1 MPDDVLAAAGGLAP
15 VDGCGW
21 PRAAILSEYTRILPG
36 GSSVPVREVQASQI
50 TETVAR
56 LAVEATHFLPEDVE
70 GAIRAARQTEKSPL
84 GVQIID
90 EIIENAE
97 IARTRMLPLCQDTGS
112 AVVYVEI
119 GQDVHV
125 TGGFIADAI
134 NEGIRKGYTGGF
146 LRKSMA
152 AKPFSARIN
161 TGDNTP
167 GIIHTEIVPGDG
179 LRILFMPKGGGCEN
193 MSRYQNFLPGMGKQ
207 AVIDFVCETVDMSGG
222 NPCPPLVI
230 GVGIGGTA
238 EKAMT
243 MAKHSLFRKIG
254 SHSEDPEVAA
264 LEDELLEAVNAL
276 GVGPQAVGG
285 TTTALDIFVETFPT
299 HITALPVAVNVQ
311 CHSARTKEA
320 VI

>member
-1 MPDDVLAAAGGLAP
+1 MG
-15 VDGCGW
+15 
-21 PRAAILSEYTRILPG
+21 I
-36 GSSVPVREVQASQI
+36 REVEAGAI
-50 TETVAR
+50 TEAIAR

-70 GAIRAARQTEKSPL
+70 GAIRAAKDTERSPL

-90 EIIENAE
+90 EILENAE
-97 IARTRMLPLCQDTGS
+97 IARTRMLPLCQDTGT
-112 AVVYVEI
+112 AVVHVEL

-125 TGGFIADAI
+125 TGGYLIDAI
-134 NEGIRKGYTGGF
+134 NEGIRRGYGEGY
-146 LRKSMA
+146 LRKSIA
-152 AKPFSARIN
+152 GHPFSTREN

-167 GIIHTEIVPGDG
+167 GVIHTEIVPGDQIH
-179 LRILFMPKGGGCEN
+179 LYFMPKGGGCEN
-193 MSRYQNFLPGMGKQ
+193 MSRYQNFLPGMGKK
-207 AVIDFVCETVDMSGG
+207 AVVDFVCETVDMSGG

-243 MAKHSLFRKIG
+243 IAKHTLFREIG
-254 SHSEDPEVAA
+254 SRHPDPEVAE

-285 TTTALDIFVETFPT
+285 STTALDVFVETYPT
-299 HITALPVAVNVQ
+299 HITALPVAVNIQ
-311 CHSARTKEA
+311 CHSARTKQA

>member
-1 MPDDVLAAAGGLAP
+1 M
-15 VDGCGW
+15 
-21 PRAAILSEYTRILPG
+21 AI
-36 GSSVPVREVQASQI
+36 REVAAETI

-70 GAIRAARQTEKSPL
+70 GAIRAAKETERSAL
-84 GVQIID
+84 GVQIIE
-90 EIIENAE
+90 EILENAE

-112 AVVYVEI
+112 AVVHVEL
-119 GQDVHV
+119 GQDVHI
-125 TGGFIADAI
+125 TGALLSDAI
-134 NEGIRKGYTGGF
+134 NEGIRRGYSEGY
-146 LRKSMA
+146 LRKSIA
-152 AKPFSARIN
+152 ARPFSARTN

-167 GIIHTEIVPGDG
+167 GIIHTEIVPGD
-179 LRILFMPKGGGCEN
+179 RIHLYFMPKGGGCEN
-193 MSRYQNFLPGMGKQ
+193 MSRYQNFLPGMGKK

-230 GVGIGGTA
+230 GVGVGGTA

-243 MAKHSLFRKIG
+243 MAKHTLFRKIG
-254 SHSEDPEVAA
+254 SRHPDPEVAE

-285 TTTALDIFVETFPT
+285 STTALDVFVETHPT
-299 HITALPVAVNVQ
+299 HITALPVAVNIQ
-311 CHSARTKEA
+311 CHSARTKDA

>member
-1 MPDDVLAAAGGLAP
+1 M
-15 VDGCGW
+15 
-21 PRAAILSEYTRILPG
+21 
-36 GSSVPVREVQASQI
+36 REITADQI

-56 LAVEATHFLPEDVE
+56 LAIEATHYLPEDVE
-70 GAIRAARQTEKSPL
+70 EAIRRARQTERNPL

-90 EIIENAE
+90 EILENAE
-97 IARTRMLPLCQDTGS
+97 IARSRMLPLCQDTGT
-112 AVVYVEI
+112 AVVMVEI
-119 GQDVHV
+119 GQDVHI
-125 TGGFIADAI
+125 TGGYLSDAI
-134 NEGIRKGYTGGF
+134 NEGIRKGYSEGF
-146 LRKSMA
+146 LRKSIA
-152 AKPFSARIN
+152 AHPFSTRTN

-167 GIIHTEIVPGDG
+167 GVIHTDIVPGDRVH
-179 LRILFMPKGGGCEN
+179 LSFMPKGGGCEN

-243 MAKHSLFRKIG
+243 MAKHALFRKIG
-254 SHSEDPEVAA
+254 TRSDDPEAA
-264 LEDELLEAVNAL
+264 ELELELLQAVNAL

-285 TTTALDIFVETFPT
+285 STTALDVFVETYPT
-299 HITALPVAVNVQ
+299 HITALPVAVNIQ
-311 CHSARTKEA
+311 CHSARTKQA

>member
-1 MPDDVLAAAGGLAP
+1 M
-15 VDGCGW
+15 
-21 PRAAILSEYTRILPG
+21 
-36 GSSVPVREVQASQI
+36 REITADQI

-70 GAIRAARQTEKSPL
+70 GAIRQARQTERNPL

-90 EIIENAE
+90 EILENAE

-112 AVVYVEI
+112 AVVMVEV
-119 GQDVHV
+119 GQDVHI
-125 TGGFIADAI
+125 TGAYLTDAI
-134 NEGIRKGYTGGF
+134 NEGIRRGYGEGY
-146 LRKSMA
+146 LRKSIA
-152 AKPFSARIN
+152 ARPFSARTN

-167 GIIHTEIVPGDG
+167 GIIHTDIVPGDKVQ
-179 LRILFMPKGGGCEN
+179 ISFMPKGGGCEN

-254 SHSEDPEVAA
+254 DRNADDEVAQ
-264 LEDELLEAVNAL
+264 LEAELLDAVNAL

-285 TTTALDIFVETFPT
+285 STTALDVFVETYPT

-311 CHSARTKEA
+311 CHSARTKQA

>member
-1 MPDDVLAAAGGLAP
+1 MREITAG
-15 VDGCGW
+15 
-21 PRAAILSEYTRILPG
+21 
-36 GSSVPVREVQASQI
+36 QI
-50 TETVAR
+50 TEAVAK

-70 GAIRAARQTEKSPL
+70 GAIRSAKTTERNPL
-84 GVQIID
+84 AVQIID
-90 EIIENAE
+90 EILENAE

-112 AVVYVEI
+112 AVVHVEI

-125 TGGFIADAI
+125 TGGYLIDAI
-134 NEGIRKGYTGGF
+134 NEGIRKGYGDGF
-146 LRKSMA
+146 LRKSIA
-152 AKPFSARIN
+152 ARPFSARTN

-167 GIIHTEIVPGDG
+167 GIIHTEIVPGEN
-179 LRILFMPKGGGCEN
+179 IKMHFMPKGGGCEN

-243 MAKHSLFRKIG
+243 MAKHTLFRKIG
-254 SHSEDPEVAA
+254 SRHADEEVAA

-285 TTTALDIFVETFPT
+285 STTALDVFVDTYPT
-299 HITALPVAVNVQ
+299 HITALPVAVNIQ
-311 CHSARTKEA
+311 CHSARTKE
-320 VI
+320 VTI

>member
-1 MPDDVLAAAGGLAP
+1 MGDSVAIREIDAAA
-15 VDGCGW
+15 
-21 PRAAILSEYTRILPG
+21 
-36 GSSVPVREVQASQI
+36 I
-50 TETVAR
+50 TDAVAK

-70 GAIRAARQTEKSPL
+70 GAIRSARATERSPL

-90 EIIENAE
+90 EILENAE
-97 IARTRMLPLCQDTGS
+97 IARSRMLPLCQDTGS
-112 AVVYVEI
+112 AVVHIEI

-125 TGGFIADAI
+125 SGGFLIDAI
-134 NEGIRKGYTGGF
+134 NEGIRKGYGEGF
-146 LRKSMA
+146 LRKSIA
-152 AKPFSARIN
+152 ARPFSARTN
-161 TGDNTP
+161 TNDNTP
-167 GIIHTEIVPGDG
+167 GIIHTEIVPGDRVK
-179 LRILFMPKGGGCEN
+179 LLFMPKGGGCEN

-254 SHSEDPEVAA
+254 SRHADEEVAA

-285 TTTALDIFVETFPT
+285 STTALDVFVDTYPT
-299 HITALPVAVNVQ
+299 HITALPVAVNIQ

-320 VI
+320 VL

>member
-1 MPDDVLAAAGGLAP
+1 M
-15 VDGCGW
+15 
-21 PRAAILSEYTRILPG
+21 
-36 GSSVPVREVQASQI
+36 REINADQI

-70 GAIRAARQTEKSPL
+70 GAIRQARQTERNPL

-90 EIIENAE
+90 EILENAE
-97 IARTRMLPLCQDTGS
+97 IARTRMLPLCQDTGT
-112 AVVYVEI
+112 AVVMVEI
-119 GQDVHV
+119 GQDVHI
-125 TGGFIADAI
+125 TGAYLIDAI
-134 NEGIRKGYTGGF
+134 NEGIRRGYGEGF
-146 LRKSMA
+146 LRKSIA
-152 AKPFSARIN
+152 ARPFSARTN

-167 GIIHTEIVPGDG
+167 GVIHTDIVPGDKVH
-179 LRILFMPKGGGCEN
+179 ISFMPKGGGCEN

-254 SHSEDPEVAA
+254 ERNDDAEVAQ
-264 LEDELLEAVNAL
+264 LEAELLDAVNAL

-285 TTTALDIFVETFPT
+285 STTALEVFVETYPT

-311 CHSARTKEA
+311 CHSARTKQA

>member
-1 MPDDVLAAAGGLAP
+1 M
-15 VDGCGW
+15 
-21 PRAAILSEYTRILPG
+21 
-36 GSSVPVREVQASQI
+36 REINADQI

-70 GAIRAARQTEKSPL
+70 GAIREARQKERNPL

-90 EIIENAE
+90 EILENAE
-97 IARTRMLPLCQDTGS
+97 IARTRMLPLCQDTGT
-112 AVVYVEI
+112 AVVMVEV
-119 GQDVHV
+119 GQDVHI
-125 TGGFIADAI
+125 TGAYLIDAI
-134 NEGIRKGYTGGF
+134 NEGIRRGYGEGY

-152 AKPFSARIN
+152 ARPFSARTN

-167 GIIHTEIVPGDG
+167 GVIHTDIVPGDT
-179 LRILFMPKGGGCEN
+179 IHISFMPKGGGCEN

-207 AVIDFVCETVDMSGG
+207 AVIDFVCETVDISGG

-254 SHSEDPEVAA
+254 DRNADDEVAQ
-264 LEDELLEAVNAL
+264 LEAELLDAVNAL

-285 TTTALDIFVETFPT
+285 STTALDVFVETYPT

-311 CHSARTKEA
+311 CHSARTKQA

>member
-1 MPDDVLAAAGGLAP
+1 M
-15 VDGCGW
+15 
-21 PRAAILSEYTRILPG
+21 
-36 GSSVPVREVQASQI
+36 REITADQI

-56 LAVEATHFLPEDVE
+56 LAIEATHYLPEDVE
-70 GAIRAARQTEKSPL
+70 GAIRKARQTERNPL

-90 EIIENAE
+90 EILENAE
-97 IARTRMLPLCQDTGS
+97 IARTRMLPLCQDTGT
-112 AVVYVEI
+112 AVVMAEI
-119 GQDVHV
+119 GQDVHI
-125 TGGFIADAI
+125 TGGYLIDAI
-134 NEGIRKGYTGGF
+134 NEGIRRGYGEGF
-146 LRKSMA
+146 LRKSIA
-152 AKPFSARIN
+152 ARPFSTRTN

-167 GIIHTEIVPGDG
+167 GVIHTDIVPGDRVH
-179 LRILFMPKGGGCEN
+179 LSFMPKGGGCEN

-254 SHSEDPEVAA
+254 SRSEDEEVAQ
-264 LEDELLEAVNAL
+264 LEVELLEAVNAL

-285 TTTALDIFVETFPT
+285 STTALDVFVETYPT
-299 HITALPVAVNVQ
+299 HITALPVAVNIQ
-311 CHSARTKEA
+311 CHSARTKQA

>member
-1 MPDDVLAAAGGLAP
+1 MIREIAA
-15 VDGCGW
+15 
-21 PRAAILSEYTRILPG
+21 RT
-36 GSSVPVREVQASQI
+36 I

-70 GAIRAARQTEKSPL
+70 GAIRSAKQTERSPL
-84 GVQIID
+84 AIQIID
-90 EIIENAE
+90 EILENAE

-112 AVVYVEI
+112 AVVHLEL

-125 TGGFIADAI
+125 TGGYLIDAV
-134 NEGIRKGYTGGF
+134 NAGIRQGYGEGY
-146 LRKSMA
+146 LRNSIA
-152 AKPFSARIN
+152 ARPFSARTN

-167 GIIHTEIVPGDG
+167 GIIHTEIVPGDR
-179 LRILFMPKGGGCEN
+179 LHIFFMPKGGGCEN
-193 MSRYQNFLPGMGKQ
+193 MSRYQNFLPGMGKK

-243 MAKHSLFRKIG
+243 IAKHTLFRKIG
-254 SHSEDPEVAA
+254 SRHPDEEVAA

-285 TTTALDIFVETFPT
+285 STTALDVFVETYPT
-299 HITALPVAVNVQ
+299 HITALPVAVNIQ
-311 CHSARTKEA
+311 CHSARTKDA
-320 VI
+320 VL